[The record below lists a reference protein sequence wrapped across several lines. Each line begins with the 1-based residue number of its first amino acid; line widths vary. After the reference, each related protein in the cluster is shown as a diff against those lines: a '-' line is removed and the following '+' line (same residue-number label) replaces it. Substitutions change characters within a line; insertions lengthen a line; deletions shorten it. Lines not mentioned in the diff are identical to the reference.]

1 MSIIRELAHDS
12 VKTDRKSSTAV
23 SVSIFIAV
31 VLIGFFL
38 IVFSVMDYDQVVYM
52 TETTGGYSA
61 MLFARS
67 PEDMAELKIDH
78 RVKSLAVIQRENLED
93 TSLKRPK
100 IELNYLDAPL
110 YEYERWIELVSG
122 RYPENSH
129 ELLVS
134 ELFLIENPGFK
145 IGSDVTVADRHFQ
158 ISGSFKEYLYSFEG
172 TYTCFGWMDSIKTHV
187 SGPVDLCIWLEN
199 ERAAYE
205 QIPDL
210 VQKLG
215 LDPVKLKKDGGL
227 IYNTGYLESK
237 MIFPGGI
244 LEPSID
250 VVENMLFRGFVIL
263 CLVVLFV
270 MIIYNAFSVWNERD
284 MKQIGLLK
292 SCGMSKRQ
300 VKRYVVYKALR
311 LSLRPILFGIAA
323 SYLLTFL
330 LFYLFEMTHTKYH
343 IAYTPMEILKTP
355 FIPLIRAA
363 LPVLCLALL
372 AVILASLKPARR
384 SSELSVVNAIKSL
397 DPERSLKLKDIR
409 YTSNIERSLAK
420 EYSSSYSKTYRG
432 MGIALAVACMIC
444 SMTLVVRSFNHLNER
459 YNTYDSPYNMNAIV
473 VSLDDANPEMITQL
487 TQVDGIS
494 QLVLYR
500 GNWSLK
506 FCERDNPDFLS
517 EGKST
522 AWARLKKDK
531 KAFDVPVNLYGID
544 DSMWDR
550 YCDEHGLNSG
560 NREVKGSKEVFLLDR
575 TPEDPGRPYLRSNRI
590 SLAGEAINDIH
601 LRREAHPE
609 TGLISLE
616 IVDRLT
622 EVPFGIDPMPQRS
635 ISLFMPLSCFNSFLR
650 DNGFDRP
657 LEGKRHIISITANE
671 DMLDEITGVTRQIV
685 NKYIPKSDARVQS
698 KNDMRR
704 LLQEEEA
711 NIKILFIFIQGFLL
725 FVGLSNAY
733 NSFNSNLQARR
744 RDFALL
750 RSIGMQEHQLK
761 KMLLYEGGFLLRK
774 VLLIFFLL
782 LMALVTL
789 FAYRKKMLFAP
800 WEIFTNLNFPL
811 LFAFLG
817 INAVGIFAAIQG
829 GIGRVLKQEIM
840 KSLREE

>member
-1 MSIIRELAHDS
+1 MSIIKELALDS
-12 VKTDRKSSTAV
+12 VKKDRKSSIAV

-31 VLIGFFL
+31 VLLGFFL
-38 IVFSVMDYDQVVYM
+38 IIFSVMDYDQIVYM

-67 PEDMAELKIDH
+67 PEDMARLKIDH

-93 TSLKRPK
+93 TSLKRPE
-100 IELNYLDAPL
+100 IEINYLDAPL
-110 YEYERWIELVSG
+110 YEYKRWIELASG

-145 IGSDVTVADRHFQ
+145 IGSDVTIADRHFK
-158 ISGSFKEYLYSFEG
+158 ICGSFKEYLYSFEG
-172 TYTCFGWMDSIKTHV
+172 TYTSFGWIDSTKTGV
-187 SGPVDLCIWLEN
+187 TGPVDLCIWLEN
-199 ERAAYE
+199 ERATYE

-215 LDPVKLKKDGGL
+215 FDPVMLKKDGGL
-227 IYNTGYLESK
+227 IYNTAYLESK

-244 LEPSID
+244 LKPSMD
-250 VVENMLFRGFVIL
+250 VGENMLLRGFVLL

-270 MIIYNAFSVWNERD
+270 IIIYNAFSVWNERD
-284 MKQIGLLK
+284 LKQIGLLK

-300 VKRYVVYKALR
+300 VKRYVVYKAIR
-311 LSLRPILFGIAA
+311 LSLRPILLGIAA

-330 LFYLFEMTHTKYH
+330 LFYLFEMTHAKYH
-343 IAYTPMEILKTP
+343 IAYTPIEILKTP
-355 FIPLIRAA
+355 HVPLIRAA

-372 AVILASLKPARR
+372 IVFLASLKPAKK
-384 SSELSVVNAIKSL
+384 SSELSVVCAIKNL

-420 EYSSSYSKTYRG
+420 EYSNSHSKTYRG
-432 MGIALAVACMIC
+432 MSMALAVTCMIC
-444 SMTLVVRSFNHLNER
+444 AMVLVVQSFNHLNER
-459 YNTYDSPYNMNAIV
+459 YNTYNSPYDINAIF
-473 VSLDDANPEMITQL
+473 VSLDEPNPEMITQL
-487 TQVDGIS
+487 TQVGGIS

-500 GNWSLK
+500 DNWSLK

-517 EGKST
+517 EEKSS
-522 AWARLKKDK
+522 ARAMLKENK

-544 DSMWDR
+544 DAKWGS
-550 YCDEHGLNSG
+550 YCDEHGLASG
-560 NREVKGSKEVFLLDR
+560 SRKSKGRYQVLLLDR

-590 SLAGEAINDIH
+590 PLAGEAINDIH

-622 EVPFGIDPMPQRS
+622 EVPFDVEPMPQRS
-635 ISLFMPLSCFNSFLR
+635 ISLFMPLSSFNSFLQ
-650 DNGFDRP
+650 DSGFDRP
-657 LEGKRHIISITANE
+657 LEGKKYIISITANE
-671 DMLDEITGVTRQIV
+671 DMLDEITGVTRKIV
-685 NKYIPKSDARVQS
+685 YEYIPRSDARVS
-698 KNDMRR
+698 SSNDIKR

-711 NIKILFIFIQGFLL
+711 NIKILFIFIQSFLL
-725 FVGLSNAY
+725 LVGLSNAY

-761 KMLLYEGGFLLRK
+761 KMLLFEGGFLLRK
-774 VLLIFFLL
+774 VLLIFSVLL
-782 LMALVTL
+782 VALVAL

-817 INAVGIFAAIQG
+817 INAIGIFAAIQG
-829 GIGRVLKQEIM
+829 GIGRVLKQEIIE
-840 KSLREE
+840 SLRE